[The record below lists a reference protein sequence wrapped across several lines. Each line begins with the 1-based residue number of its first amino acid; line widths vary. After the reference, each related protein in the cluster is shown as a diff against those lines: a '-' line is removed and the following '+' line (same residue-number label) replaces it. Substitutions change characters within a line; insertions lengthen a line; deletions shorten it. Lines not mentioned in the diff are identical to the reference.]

1 VYARRHNRA
10 AGFTLLEMMLS
21 TALFLGIS
29 SLILGGMISV
39 VRNYRSLEIRNALEQ
54 RMRSAFE
61 LMAQEI
67 GQAGLQAS
75 GLDVSGL
82 VAPLANITQTIT
94 STGSKTVTVDKIGG
108 IFQGASL
115 VVNDGTNQETVVVTA
130 MSTTSPYSITAN
142 FALTHTGASTPLYAP
157 GVFPGGIL
165 APDYTASPPR
175 YSSTRS
181 QLMIFGDVNA
191 VGNALVLVRYACPT
205 TFPGAIQRTEWDVAT
220 GTWTTPSAGPTP
232 LLDNVTACSFTYPDD
247 PLLAHPIDLTQAP
260 YTASWTDSGGTVRGP
275 FKMVPSVGITITA
288 TSQTNDPISNKPFQ
302 LTKSFLN
309 IQPRNVLAAIE
320 QVTAGNT
327 SELQPTP
334 TTGIFASLL

>member
-1 VYARRHNRA
+1 MYARRHNRA

-21 TALFLGIS
+21 TALFLGLS

-39 VRNYRSLEIRNALEQ
+39 IRNYRSLEIRNALEQ

-82 VAPLANITQTIT
+82 VAPLASITQTIT
-94 STGSKTVTVDKIGG
+94 STGVKTVTVDKIGG

-115 VVNDGTNQETVVVTA
+115 VVNDGTNQETVIVTA
-130 MSTTSPYSITAN
+130 MSTTAPYSITAN
-142 FALTHTGASTPLYAP
+142 FALTHTNASTPLYAP

-165 APDYTASPPR
+165 APDYTASPAR
-175 YSSTRS
+175 YSSTRT
-181 QLMIFGDVNA
+181 QLMVFGDVNA
-191 VGNALVLVRYACPT
+191 VGNALVLVRYSCPA

-220 GTWTTPSAGPTP
+220 GTWTTPQAGPTN
-232 LLDNVTACSFTYPDD
+232 LLDNVTSCSFTYPND
-247 PLLAHPIDLTQAP
+247 PNLAFPVTLPTVPI
-260 YTASWTDSGGTVRGP
+260 SWTDSGGTVHNVTYS
-275 FKMVPSVGITITA
+275 MVPSVGITITA

-302 LTKSFLN
+302 LTKSFSTFSPATYWPPLN
-309 IQPRNVLAAIE
+309 RSQREIRRNYSQPRL
-320 QVTAGNT
+320 QVFLRA
-327 SELQPTP
+327 
-334 TTGIFASLL
+334 

>member
-1 VYARRHNRA
+1 MYARRHNRD

-21 TALFLGIS
+21 TALFLGLS
-29 SLILGGMISV
+29 ALILGGMISV

-82 VAPLANITQTIT
+82 VAPLASIYPVT
-94 STGSKTVTVDKIGG
+94 STGVKTVTVDKIKG

-130 MSTTSPYSITAN
+130 MSTTAPYSITAN
-142 FALTHTGASTPLYAP
+142 FTKTHPAAYPPGTPVYAP

-181 QLMIFGDVNA
+181 QLMTLA
-191 VGNALVLVRYACPT
+191 MLTRLVMRWFLSGTPAHRHSPGRSSAPSGTLRPAPGPIRRHNRRTCST
-205 TFPGAIQRTEWDVAT
+205 T
-220 GTWTTPSAGPTP
+220 
-232 LLDNVTACSFTYPDD
+232 
-247 PLLAHPIDLTQAP
+247 
-260 YTASWTDSGGTVRGP
+260 
-275 FKMVPSVGITITA
+275 
-288 TSQTNDPISNKPFQ
+288 
-302 LTKSFLN
+302 
-309 IQPRNVLAAIE
+309 
-320 QVTAGNT
+320 
-327 SELQPTP
+327 
-334 TTGIFASLL
+334 